1 MIITVASGK
10 GGTGKTTF
18 SVNLAYALSYKN
30 MKVNLLDCDVE
41 EPNDFLFIKP
51 QNIVEHSVTALK
63 PEWDKNKCSG
73 AAKCVEICS
82 YNAIARVND
91 QTLIFNELCH
101 SCGACVFACPSNAL
115 IEKSVTI
122 GSVKS
127 SEINGNFNFTYG
139 TLNVGEA
146 LAPKIVKSV
155 KKFIDENYIN
165 IIDASPGTAC
175 PVVEALSDTDVAVLV
190 TEPTP
195 FGVHDLRLAASLT
208 QKLGIPTGIVINKS
222 DGNDKIVTDFANE
235 AGIQIIGRIPFKREF
250 AETYSHGRILVE
262 KYNELTDVF
271 IDIYENIKKLKGTP
285 PSSKEIK
292 IFSEKIEPENSG
304 NSPVKKTASL
314 NRTPYKEIV
323 VISGKGGTG
332 KTSVLSS
339 LALISEKSVLADND
353 VDAADL
359 HLILKPEIV
368 EKHDFSGGKVAEIDA
383 EKCISCGKCEEVCHF
398 DAIIKNDK
406 YSVNE
411 LSCEGCGLCSIAC
424 PVDAISEYDVINGN
438 WFVSK
443 TKVGPMA
450 HALLGVAEE
459 NTGKLVTKVRKIAA
473 DIASQE
479 KYDKI
484 LADGP
489 PGTGCPVIA
498 SLSGVDLALIVTEP
512 TVSGVHD
519 LERVLKL
526 ANHFRVES
534 KVVINKA
541 DLNKEQAERIY
552 KLANENGAEVIAE
565 IPFDDNIVDALKEGK
580 SVIEY
585 NSEAPS
591 SKIIKDIYNKL
602 FCQENKKENNKRR

>member
-1 MIITVASGK
+1 MTITIASGK

-41 EPNDFLFIKP
+41 EPNDFLFINPKNVDEQP
-51 QNIVEHSVTALK
+51 VMALK
-63 PEWDKNKCSG
+63 PEWDETKCSG
-73 AAKCVEICS
+73 SARCVEICS
-82 YNAIARVND
+82 YNAIARVNGK
-91 QTLIFNELCH
+91 TLIFNELCH
-101 SCGACVFACPSNAL
+101 SCGACAYACQSNAL
-115 IEKSVTI
+115 IEKHVTI
-122 GSVKS
+122 GNVKS
-127 SEINGNFNFTYG
+127 SVINDNFNFAYG

-146 LAPKIVKSV
+146 LAPHIVKSV
-155 KKFIDENYIN
+155 KKLIDKNAIN

-175 PVVEALSDTDVAVLV
+175 PVVEALNDTDVAVLV

-208 QKLGIPTGIVINKS
+208 QKLGVPTGIVINKS
-222 DGNDKIVTDFANE
+222 DGDDKIVTDFANE

-250 AETYSHGRILVE
+250 AETYSYGGILVE
-262 KYNELTDVF
+262 KYSELIDVF
-271 IDIYENIKKLKGTP
+271 IDIYKKIEELKGTP

-292 IFSEKIEPENSG
+292 IFSEKIEPENNG
-304 NSPVKKTASL
+304 NSSVNETTSL
-314 NRTPYKEIV
+314 NKTPYRETV

-339 LALISEKSVLADND
+339 LAIISEKSVFADND

-359 HLILKPEIV
+359 HLILKPEII
-368 EKHDFSGGKVAEIDA
+368 EKHDFSGGKVAEINA
-383 EKCISCGKCEEVCHF
+383 EKCINCGKCEEVCHF

-406 YSVNE
+406 YSVNK
-411 LSCEGCGLCSIAC
+411 LSCEGCGLCSLAC

-459 NTGKLVTKVRKIAA
+459 NTGKLVTKVRKVAA

-526 ANHFRVES
+526 ANHFRVKS
-534 KVVINKA
+534 KVVINKS

-591 SKIIKDIYNKL
+591 SKIIKEIYKKL
-602 FCQENKKENNKRR
+602 LTE